1 KYTAE
6 TLGHGRKHSL
16 ARLHITEEKQCSK
29 LCTLAQ
35 AVQDQFQDHR
45 LELHKILVFEHMRTP
60 AKDLTGDT
68 SVCFMLYSWHKPEK
82 LDDGRRDNTLIK
94 SRDISKNMTEEKVK
108 KTMKRSADLI
118 AIREEKVKGTV
129 KRLPDF
135 ARIRGFGTVAWVRL
149 REFNEKDWWR
159 RTLHKRIGNGGKRL
173 RFYDGYEAGEVDEL
187 LRADNVYILAHTK
200 ARLDQKIT

>member
-1 KYTAE
+1 
-6 TLGHGRKHSL
+6 
-16 ARLHITEEKQCSK
+16 
-29 LCTLAQ
+29 
-35 AVQDQFQDHR
+35 
-45 LELHKILVFEHMRTP
+45 
-60 AKDLTGDT
+60 
-68 SVCFMLYSWHKPEK
+68 
-82 LDDGRRDNTLIK
+82 
-94 SRDISKNMTEEKVK
+94 MTEEKVK

-135 ARIRGFGTVAWVRL
+135 ARIR
-149 REFNEKDWWR
+149 KDWWR

-200 ARLDQKIT
+200 AR